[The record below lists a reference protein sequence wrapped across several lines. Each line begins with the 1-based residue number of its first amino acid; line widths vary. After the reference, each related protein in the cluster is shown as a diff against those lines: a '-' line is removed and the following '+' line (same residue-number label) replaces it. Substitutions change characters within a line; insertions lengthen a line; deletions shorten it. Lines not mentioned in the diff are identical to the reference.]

1 MKAAALLALAV
12 SLSATIGARTADR
25 PLSRGSDRDG
35 RISARYTFHGVAV
48 YTPCDWFTTR
58 LNATPSCSH
67 YAVSTIDPN
76 SGRII
81 NNLNGSLVCRGEC
94 RLSINA
100 TTPAVK
106 TSGTPA
112 NVAFKNTPTYVV
124 RGCAYAC
131 SDSIYSDNP
140 KRIIPF
146 SRTFELE
153 GSCNNRTAYYGDCHV
168 VVVTPMSGNP
178 PGTRPGVD
186 YETYQFQPPGGSPL
200 NGSTYAAESLAT
212 YNLQRPYHASGSG
225 VTASGLPLLG
235 TQDFGED
242 ASLPLID
249 HIAYMVLPGSDA
261 RPVASGGFVA
271 PATAGSGCM
280 SDCAYALPMG
290 ARLRLNSRKYT
301 CPRSSTNPQAHK
313 ICIQLETYGMI
324 VMDHGAPD
332 GTFRISIAAS
342 SDGSNPWNPKDV
354 DAISTT
360 GGLGNAIPLSDFDV
374 MTLPGNRS

>member
-1 MKAAALLALAV
+1 MKALALVVLAV
-12 SLSATIGARTADR
+12 SLSAATSARTAEPPSHAGDR
-25 PLSRGSDRDG
+25 HRN

-58 LNATPSCSH
+58 LDVTPSCSP
-67 YAVSTIDPN
+67 YAVSTVD
-76 SGRII
+76 SSSEKII
-81 NNLNGSLVCRGEC
+81 GNLNSSPVCRGEC

-100 TTPAVK
+100 STPAVK

-112 NVAFKNTPTYVV
+112 NVALKNTRTYVV

-131 SDSIYSDNP
+131 SDSIYFDNP
-140 KRIIPF
+140 QRIIPF

-153 GSCNNRTAYYGDCHV
+153 GSCNNKTAYYGDCHV

-200 NGSTYAAESLAT
+200 NGLTYAAESLAT
-212 YNLQRPYHASGSG
+212 YNLRRPYHASGSG

-242 ASLPLID
+242 ASLPSID

-261 RPVASGGFVA
+261 KPVASGGFVA
-271 PATAGSGCM
+271 PASAGSECM
-280 SDCAYALPMG
+280 SDCTYTLPMG
-290 ARLRLNSRKYT
+290 ARLRLNGRKYT

-313 ICIQLETYGMI
+313 LCIQLETYGMI

-360 GGLGNAIPLSDFDV
+360 GGLGNAIPLSDFDI
-374 MTLPGNRS
+374 MTLPGNR